1 MIRRVAALGS
11 WSAGCRTGAA
21 GRSRTAALGA
31 ATVLAFAAFAPAAAQ
46 ADVGDPTPPSNT
58 SSWLAKVV
66 FPTQARS
73 GPSDSA
79 SVVQAVSSKTKWGGQ
94 TQLLVRDSER
104 TAGVLWLDVRLM
116 GRPNGNHGWIR
127 ADTAQL
133 SETPYRIEIRRSTKT
148 LRLIKAGRTKRTM
161 KVVIGAAATPTPAGR
176 FSLLDKLEVRDTGN
190 FLGSWVLP
198 ITAYSDVLQTFD
210 GGPGQIAIHGRGGAS
225 LAQPVGTA
233 ASHGCVRVENKNIAR
248 VAAAA
253 PTGTPVDII

>member
-1 MIRRVAALGS
+1 MARRADIAVAPRRRAALAAAVAA
-11 WSAGCRTGAA
+11 
-21 GRSRTAALGA
+21 AALS
-31 ATVLAFAAFAPAAAQ
+31 LAPAAAR
-46 ADVGDPTPPSNT
+46 ADVGDPTPPGNT

-79 SVVQAVSSKTKWGGQ
+79 NVVQSLSSKTKWGGQ
-94 TQLLVRDSER
+94 TQLLVKDSER

-127 ADTAQL
+127 ADSAQL

-148 LRLIKAGRTKRTM
+148 LRLLKAGRTKRTM
-161 KVVIGAAATPTPAGR
+161 KVVIGAGATPTPAGH
-176 FSLLDKLEVRDTGN
+176 FALLDKLEVRDTGN
-190 FLGSWVLP
+190 FLGSWVMP
-198 ITAYSDVLQTFD
+198 ITAYSDVLQQFD

-233 ASHGCVRVENKNIAR
+233 ASHGCVRVENQNIAR
-248 VAAAA
+248 IAAAA

>member
-1 MIRRVAALGS
+1 MLTQRLR
-11 WSAGCRTGAA
+11 AGVVWAVL
-21 GRSRTAALGA
+21 ALGA
-31 ATVLAFAAFAPAAAQ
+31 LAAAPVGAQ
-46 ADVGDPTPPSNT
+46 ADVGDPTPPGNT

-66 FPTQARS
+66 YSTQARS

-79 SVVQAVSSKTKWGGQ
+79 SVVQSVDSKTKWGGQ

-104 TAGVLWLDVRLM
+104 TQGVLWLDVRLM

-127 ADTAQL
+127 ADSAQL
-133 SETPYRIEIRRSTKT
+133 SETPYRIEINRSSKT
-148 LRLIKAGRTKRTM
+148 LRLIKGGKTKRSM
-161 KVVIGAAATPTPAGR
+161 KVVVGAGATPTPAGR
-176 FSLLDKLEVRDTGN
+176 FALLDKLEVRDTGN

-198 ITAYSDVLQTFD
+198 ITAYSDVLQQFD

-233 ASHGCVRVENKNIAR
+233 ASHGCVRVENSNIAR
-248 VAAAA
+248 IAAAA